1 MSFIDNIKNKLNQTV
16 IGKWESNEERIT
28 TVTNRLNHCYSCD
41 KFINIT
47 QMCSECG
54 CFMKVKTQL
63 KNAKCPLG
71 KW

>member
-1 MSFIDNIKNKLNQTV
+1 MNKIKEKTYP
-16 IGKWESNEERIT
+16 KERLEICKECP
-28 TVTNRLNHCYSCD
+28 RLFAPTFTC
-41 KFINIT
+41 K
-47 QMCSECG
+47 ECG